1 MKLLNRNSFIVGF
14 VSALA
19 LMTAVY
25 AWNHNFFTL
34 IGGVVADSPNGQY
47 TLRVMGP
54 MSPTRGG
61 TYDIGLIEVKTL
73 AVVRSCRISIS
84 QFEETVPLRGG
95 GGAITWDPASA
106 YADVEIGGKRLVRIW
121 RQ

>member
-1 MKLLNRNSFIVGF
+1 MKLPNRNSFIVGF

-25 AWNHNFFTL
+25 AWNHNFFTVT
-34 IGGVVADSPNGQY
+34 GGVVANSPNGQY

-61 TYDIGLIEVKTL
+61 AYDIGLIEVKTL
-73 AVVRSCRISIS
+73 AMVRSCRTSIS

-95 GGAITWDPASA
+95 GSKITWDPASA
-106 YADVEIGGKRLVRIW
+106 YADVEIGGKRFVRIW

>member
-25 AWNHNFFTL
+25 AWNYNFL
-34 IGGVVADSPNGQY
+34 RGGVVANSPNGHY
-47 TLRVMGP
+47 TMCVMGP

-61 TYDIGLIEVKTL
+61 AYDIGLISE
-73 AVVRSCRISIS
+73 RSRPKSGR
-84 QFEETVPLRGG
+84 T
-95 GGAITWDPASA
+95 SA
-106 YADVEIGGKRLVRIW
+106 
-121 RQ
+121 

>member
-1 MKLLNRNSFIVGF
+1 MKLPNRNSFIVGF

-25 AWNHNFFTL
+25 AWNHNFFL
-34 IGGVVADSPNGQY
+34 VGGVVANSPNGQY
-47 TLRVMGP
+47 TLRAMGP

-84 QFEETVPLRGG
+84 QFEETIPLRGG
-95 GGAITWDPASA
+95 GGAITWDP
-106 YADVEIGGKRLVRIW
+106 EIGRAHV
-121 RQ
+121 